1 MEKLLR
7 NINPKRS
14 TGIDLILPEF
24 ILLSPEMSSTL
35 LFQAFNNPI
44 STRKLW
50 SYAKVSIVSPLDQH
64 TENKYSISNSP
75 SPFSVINNF
84 SKMQKF

>member
-7 NINPKRS
+7 NINPKIS
-14 TGIDLILPEF
+14 TGIDLILPES

-44 STRKLW
+44 TTRKLW
-50 SYAKVSIVSPLDQH
+50 NYAKVSVVSPLYQH
-64 TENKYSISNSP
+64 TENSYSISNSP
-75 SPFSVINNF
+75 LPF
-84 SKMQKF
+84 